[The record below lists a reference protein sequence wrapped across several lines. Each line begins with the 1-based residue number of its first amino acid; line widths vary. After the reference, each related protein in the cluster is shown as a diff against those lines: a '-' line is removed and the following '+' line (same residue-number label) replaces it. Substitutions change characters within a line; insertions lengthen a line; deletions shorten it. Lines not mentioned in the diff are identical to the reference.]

1 MNKRTKRAEAVAAA
15 LCIITSV
22 VSALG
27 ALGKVSTSTVRFEA
41 KGPAGL
47 KIEGTASGLQ
57 LSEAD
62 GKLKLTSPTTEFH
75 TGIGLRDRHLRDH
88 LETEQHPL
96 ATLVVDR
103 TKVSFPEGSDTTKGT
118 APGTLTLHGVAKP
131 VQIGYRIQRAGSGYH
146 VEGSFDVSILEHGIK
161 KPCYLGVCVGDV
173 VKVSAELDVP
183 NG

>member
-15 LCIITSV
+15 LCVVTSV

-27 ALGKVSTSTVRFEA
+27 ALGNVSASTVRFEA

-47 KIEGTASGLQ
+47 KIEGSSGGVQ
-57 LSEAD
+57 VSEAD
-62 GKLKLTSPTTEFH
+62 GKVKLTSPTTELH

-96 ATLVVDR
+96 ATLVVER
-103 TKVSFPEGSDTTKGT
+103 SRLSFPLGSG
-118 APGTLTLHGVAKP
+118 ASQGSVAATLTLHGVTKP
-131 VQIGYRIQRAGSGYH
+131 VQVGYRIQHAGSGYH
-146 VEGSFDVSILEHGIK
+146 VEGSFDVNITLHGIK

-173 VKVSAELDVP
+173 VKVTAELDVS
-183 NG
+183 GS